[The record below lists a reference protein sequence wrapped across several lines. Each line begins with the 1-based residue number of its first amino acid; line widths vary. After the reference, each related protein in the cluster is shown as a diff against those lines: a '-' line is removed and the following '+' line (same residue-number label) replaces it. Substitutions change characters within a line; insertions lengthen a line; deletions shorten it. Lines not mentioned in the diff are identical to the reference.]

1 LAASF
6 FFLPCRFSVLF
17 FYTFGQRNVFVMGI
31 GGSEILVIILVAL
44 LLFGADKLP
53 EIARGL
59 GKGMREIKK
68 ATDDIKR
75 EFEESTREVRNDL
88 NDVAKTIKS
97 DVNEMKDTVGKE
109 VRKSAGDIND
119 NLKG

>member
-1 LAASF
+1 LTASF
-6 FFLPCRFSVLF
+6 FFLLCKFGVLF
-17 FYTFGQRNVFVMGI
+17 FYTFGQIKFSYMGVS
-31 GGSEILVIILVAL
+31 GSEILVIILIAL

-75 EFEESTREVRNDL
+75 EFEESTRDVRKDL
-88 NDVAKTIKS
+88 NDVTNTIKN
-97 DVNEMKDTVGKE
+97 DVSEVKDTVDKD
-109 VRKSAGDIND
+109 VRRSANNIND
-119 NLKG
+119 NLNG

>member
-1 LAASF
+1 MVASF
-6 FFLPCRFSVLF
+6 FFIISSRSVLF
-17 FYTFGQRNVFVMGI
+17 FYTFGQRNASGMGI
-31 GGSEILVIILVAL
+31 GGSEILVIILIAL

-53 EIARGL
+53 EIAKGL

-75 EFEESTREVRNDL
+75 EFEESTHEVREDL
-88 NDVAKTIKS
+88 KDVANTIKK
-97 DVNEMKDTVGKE
+97 DVSEVKDTVDKE
-109 VRKSAGDIND
+109 VRRSANNVND

>member
-1 LAASF
+1 
-6 FFLPCRFSVLF
+6 
-17 FYTFGQRNVFVMGI
+17 MGVS
-31 GGSEILVIILVAL
+31 GSEILVIILIAL

-75 EFEESTREVRNDL
+75 EFDESTRDVRKDL
-88 NDVAKTIKS
+88 NDVATSLK
-97 DVNEMKDTVGKE
+97 DYVNEVKNTVDND
-109 VRKSAGDIND
+109 VRKSATEIND
-119 NLKG
+119 KLQG